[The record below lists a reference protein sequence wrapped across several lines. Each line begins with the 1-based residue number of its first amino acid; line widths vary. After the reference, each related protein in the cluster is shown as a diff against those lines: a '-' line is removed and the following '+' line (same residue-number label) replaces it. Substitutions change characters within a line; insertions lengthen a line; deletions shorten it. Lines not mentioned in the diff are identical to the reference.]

1 MKTGYLLLVP
11 CLCFAS
17 CALLTHG
24 GREKFTIL
32 SEPSGANVTLSSGE
46 SGVTPATFQKG
57 RKESFTVT
65 VTKAGYATQTVEV
78 SALKP
83 NPVSVHLLRRGKS
96 KHEGANTTPEG
107 AATTPKK
114 APSEATPSVTP
125 AAAATASPANSPIP
139 ETTPEA
145 TATPAGSPVF
155 ESTPVPEVSPT
166 P

>member
-1 MKTGYLLLVP
+1 MKTGHLLLVP

-24 GREKFTIL
+24 GREKFTVL
-32 SEPSGANVTLSSGE
+32 SEPSGANVALSSGE

-57 RKESFTVT
+57 RKDSFTVT
-65 VTKAGYATQTVEV
+65 VTNAGYAAQTVDV

-83 NPVSVHLLRRGKS
+83 NPVSVHLSRRGKS
-96 KHEGANTTPEG
+96 KPAATKTTPEG

-125 AAAATASPANSPIP
+125 VAPATASPTSSPIP

-145 TATPAGSPVF
+145 TATPAVSPIF